1 MALPTYLDLVN
12 DVLVRM
18 REPEVT
24 TVAENTVSNLVG
36 KYINDAKRQVSDAY
50 DWDAFNT
57 PITVSTI
64 ANTTGPY
71 SLTGAGVRYKTMDVI
86 NTTSFYEMQPLS
98 HANYDSFYYTTPTP
112 TKGLPMYYSIK
123 GVDTNGDIKVN
134 FWPVPDAVYSIRF
147 SLIVPEADFTTDTS
161 TTLLAKEP
169 IVLGAFARALV
180 ERGEDGGLSSSEA
193 YAMYKSC
200 MSDLIALEL
209 ARSPENDTFEA
220 V

>member
-1 MALPTYLDLVN
+1 MALPTYLQLVN

-18 REPEVT
+18 REPQVSS
-24 TVAENTVSNLVG
+24 VAENTVSALVG

-71 SLTGAGVRYKTMDVI
+71 SITGAGVRYKTMDVI
-86 NTTSFYEMQPLS
+86 NTTSFYELTPLS

-180 ERGEDGGLSSSEA
+180 ERGEDGGLTSSEA
-193 YAMYKSC
+193 YALYKSC
-200 MSDLIALEL
+200 LSDLIALEL
-209 ARSPENDTFEA
+209 ARSPENDQFEA

>member
-18 REPEVT
+18 REPQVS
-24 TVAENTVSNLVG
+24 TVAENTVSALVG

-71 SLTGAGVRYKTMDVI
+71 SITGAGVRFKTMDVI

>member
-24 TVAENTVSNLVG
+24 TVSENTVSNLVG

-57 PITVSTI
+57 PITIST
-64 ANTTGPY
+64 AVGQSAGY
-71 SLTGAGVRYKTMDVI
+71 SITGAGVRFKTMDVI
-86 NTTSFYEMQPLS
+86 NISNFYQLTPLS
-98 HANYDSFYYTTPTP
+98 HVNYDSFYYTTPTP
-112 TKGLPMYYSIK
+112 TRGLPMYYTMQ
-123 GVDTNGDIKVN
+123 GVDTNGDMKVN
-134 FWPVPDAVYSIRF
+134 FWPVPDQIYSIRF

-180 ERGEDGGLSSSEA
+180 ERGEDGGLTSSEA
-193 YAMYKSC
+193 YALYKSC
-200 MSDLIALEL
+200 LSDLIALEL

>member
-18 REPEVT
+18 REPQVT
-24 TVAENTVSNLVG
+24 TVSENTVSALVG

-57 PITVSTI
+57 PITVNTI

-71 SLTGAGVRYKTMDVI
+71 SITGAGVRYKTMDVI
-86 NTTSFYEMQPLS
+86 NTTSFYELSPLS

-134 FWPVPDAVYSIRF
+134 FWPVPDAVYAIRF
-147 SLIVPEADFTTDTS
+147 SLIVPEADFTTDSS

-193 YAMYKSC
+193 YALYKSC

>member
-1 MALPTYLDLVN
+1 MALPTYLQLVN

-24 TVAENTVSNLVG
+24 TVAENTVSALVG

-57 PITVSTI
+57 PITVNTI

-71 SLTGAGVRYKTMDVI
+71 SITGAGVRYKTMDVI
-86 NTTSFYEMQPLS
+86 NTTSFYQMSPLS

-112 TKGLPMYYSIK
+112 TTGLPMYYSIK

-147 SLIVPEADFTTDTS
+147 SLIVPEADFTTDAS

-180 ERGEDGGLSSSEA
+180 ERGEDGGLTSSEA
-193 YAMYKSC
+193 YALYKSC
-200 MSDLIALEL
+200 LSDLIALEL

>member
-24 TVAENTVSNLVG
+24 TVAEHTVSNLVG

-57 PITVSTI
+57 PITISTI

-71 SLTGAGVRYKTMDVI
+71 SITGAGVRFKTMDVI
-86 NTTSFYEMQPLS
+86 NTTSFYEMSPLS

-193 YAMYKSC
+193 YALYKSC

>member
-18 REPEVT
+18 REPQVT
-24 TVAENTVSNLVG
+24 SVSENTVSSLVG

-57 PITVSTI
+57 AITVTTTAGS
-64 ANTTGPY
+64 TGPY
-71 SLTGAGVRYKTMDVI
+71 SITGAGVRYKTIDVI
-86 NTTSFYEMQPLS
+86 NTTNYYVLSPLS
-98 HANYDSFYYTTPTP
+98 HQQYDSFYYTV
-112 TKGLPMYYSIK
+112 K
-123 GVDTNGDIKVN
+123 GVDSSGDIKVV
-134 FWPVPDAVYSIRF
+134 FWPVPDAVYNIRF
-147 SLIVPEADFTTDTS
+147 SLIVPEAEFSTDSS

-193 YAMYKSC
+193 YALYKS
-200 MSDLIALEL
+200 SLADLISLEL

-220 V
+220 T

>member
-57 PITVSTI
+57 PITVPTVVGQSQGYVI
-64 ANTTGPY
+64 
-71 SLTGAGVRYKTMDVI
+71 TGAGVRFKTMDVI
-86 NTTSFYEMQPLS
+86 NTTSFYQMQPLS
-98 HANYDSFYYTTPTP
+98 HTNYDSFYYTTPTP
-112 TKGLPMYYSIK
+112 TSGLPMYYTMQ
-123 GVDTNGDIKVN
+123 GVNSNGDMKVN
-134 FWPVPDAVYSIRF
+134 FWPVPDAVYNIRF

-161 TTLLAKEP
+161 TTLLAREP

-193 YAMYKSC
+193 YALYKSC
-200 MSDLIALEL
+200 LSDLISLEL
-209 ARSPENDTFEA
+209 ARSPENDSFEA

>member
-1 MALPTYLDLVN
+1 MALPTYLQLVN

-18 REPEVT
+18 REPQVT
-24 TVAENTVSNLVG
+24 TVSENTVSALVG
-36 KYINDAKRQVSDAY
+36 KYVNDAKRQVSDSY

-71 SLTGAGVRYKTMDVI
+71 SITGAGVRYKTMDVI
-86 NTTSFYEMQPLS
+86 NTTSFYEMSPLS

-147 SLIVPEADFTTDTS
+147 SLIVPEDDFTTDSS
-161 TTLLAKEP
+161 TTLLAREP

-180 ERGEDGGLSSSEA
+180 ERGEDGGLTSSEA
-193 YAMYKSC
+193 YALYKSC
-200 MSDLIALEL
+200 LSDLIALEL
-209 ARSPENDTFEA
+209 ARSPENDQFEA

>member
-18 REPEVT
+18 REPQVT
-24 TVAENTVSNLVG
+24 TVGENTVSALVG
-36 KYINDAKRQVSDAY
+36 KYVNDSKRQVADAY

-57 PITVSTI
+57 AIIVSTT
-64 ANTTGPY
+64 ANNTGPY
-71 SLTGAGVRYKTMDVI
+71 SLTGAGIRYKTMDVI
-86 NTTSFYEMQPLS
+86 NTTAYNQLSALS
-98 HANYDSFYYTTPTP
+98 HEQYDSYYYTIPNP
-112 TKGLPMYYSIK
+112 TKGIPLYFTIR
-123 GVDTNGDIKVN
+123 GVDTNGDIKVV

-147 SLIVPEADFTTDTS
+147 SLIVPEADFTTDSS

-180 ERGEDGGLSSSEA
+180 ERGEDGGLNSSEA
-193 YAMYKSC
+193 YALYKS
-200 MSDLIALEL
+200 SLADLISLEL

-220 V
+220 T

>member
-1 MALPTYLDLVN
+1 MALPTYLQLVN

-24 TVAENTVSNLVG
+24 TVSATPFSTLIG
-36 KYINDAKRQVSDAY
+36 KFINDAKRQVSDAY

-71 SLTGAGVRYKTMDVI
+71 SITGAGVRYKTMDVI
-86 NTTSFYEMQPLS
+86 NTTSFYELSPLS

-134 FWPVPDAVYSIRF
+134 FWPVPDQVYNIRF
-147 SLIVPEADFTTDTS
+147 SLIVPEADFSTDSS

-169 IVLGAFARALV
+169 IILGAYARALI
-180 ERGEDGGLSSSEA
+180 ERGEDGGLNSSEA
-193 YAMYKSC
+193 FAMYKSC

>member
-1 MALPTYLDLVN
+1 MALPTYLQLVN

-57 PITVSTI
+57 PITVPTVAGQSQGYVI
-64 ANTTGPY
+64 
-71 SLTGAGVRYKTMDVI
+71 TGAGVRFKTMDVI
-86 NTTSFYEMQPLS
+86 NTTSFYQMQPLS
-98 HANYDSFYYTTPTP
+98 HTNYDSFYYTTPTP
-112 TKGLPMYYSIK
+112 TSGLPMYYTMQ
-123 GVDTNGDIKVN
+123 GVNSNGDMKVN
-134 FWPVPDAVYSIRF
+134 FWPVPDAVYNIRF

-161 TTLLAKEP
+161 TTLLAREP

-180 ERGEDGGLSSSEA
+180 ERGEDGGLTSSEA
-193 YAMYKSC
+193 YALYKSC
-200 MSDLIALEL
+200 LSDLISLEL
-209 ARSPENDTFEA
+209 ARSPENDSFEA

>member
-71 SLTGAGVRYKTMDVI
+71 SITGAGVRFKTMDVI

-112 TKGLPMYYSIK
+112 IKGLPMYYSIK

-134 FWPVPDAVYSIRF
+134 FWPVPDAVYNIRF

>member
-18 REPEVT
+18 REPQVT
-24 TVAENTVSNLVG
+24 TVSENTVSALVG

-57 PITVSTI
+57 PITVNTI

-71 SLTGAGVRYKTMDVI
+71 SITGAGVRYKTMDVI
-86 NTTSFYEMQPLS
+86 NTTSFYELSPLS

-123 GVDTNGDIKVN
+123 GVDTSGDIKVN

-147 SLIVPEADFTTDTS
+147 SLIVPEADFTTDAS

-193 YAMYKSC
+193 YALYKSC
-200 MSDLIALEL
+200 LSDLISLEL
-209 ARSPENDTFEA
+209 ARSPENDQFEA

>member
-1 MALPTYLDLVN
+1 MALPTYLQLVN

-24 TVAENTVSNLVG
+24 TVSATAFSSLIG
-36 KYINDAKRQVSDAY
+36 KFINDTKRQVSDAY

-57 PITVSTI
+57 PITVNTI

-71 SLTGAGVRYKTMDVI
+71 SITGAGVRYKTMDVI
-86 NTTSFYEMQPLS
+86 NTTSFYEMSPLS

-112 TKGLPMYYSIK
+112 ITGLPMYYSIK

-147 SLIVPEADFTTDTS
+147 SLIVPEADFSTDSS

-169 IVLGAFARALV
+169 IVLGAYARALI
-180 ERGEDGGLSSSEA
+180 ERGEDGGLNSSEA
-193 YAMYKSC
+193 FAMYKSC

>member
-18 REPEVT
+18 REPQVS
-24 TVAENTVSNLVG
+24 TVSENTVSALVG

-71 SLTGAGVRYKTMDVI
+71 SITGAGVRFKTMDVI
-86 NTTSFYEMQPLS
+86 NTTSFYEMSPLS